1 LEKQNATR
9 RWSPA
14 NKLTA
19 GAEQMSFNVFEEQ
32 LNQRRL
38 KDQEMFETAFADLAS
53 ILGVRTGGKPPA
65 EKEAAARG
73 ALEEILAYYE
83 VPLPEV
89 PESVFEI
96 EAQFEYVL
104 RASGLIRRRVELIG
118 SWWKDAQGIFL
129 ASTGDGEII
138 VLKPGSYGGYFY
150 NHPKTGL
157 PVKINK
163 GEAKN
168 IERDAFSFNRPLPA
182 KKLSLR
188 DLGLYLLQSIDRV
201 DIIYVLVISLLISLL
216 GLFMPY
222 INKQIFDSVIPSGV
236 KGNIIPVS
244 LLLLGAAIGST
255 LFTIARGLLLGRF
268 EDKTKS
274 VQIAAMMRIFN
285 LPATFFKDYTA
296 GELSSRYS
304 SLSGLISMITNTVL
318 TSGLTALFSFVY
330 IFQMAGFAPM
340 LVLPGLTII
349 FIMLLF
355 SLLTTI
361 IQLNVSRKIMQ
372 LSAKLSGLV
381 FALFSGVQK
390 IKLAGAEKRAF
401 AKWAA
406 AYKEVGK
413 LSYAPPLFLRI
424 NGAISVLLTFGG
436 MLILYFF
443 AGTSGIAPAN
453 YIAFTIAYGAVSSS
467 VLALG
472 GVAVTAANIKPM
484 LEMVQPILEA
494 VPENSDN
501 KKILTSLSGGF
512 ELNNITFRYDPE
524 GPLILDDLSLKVR
537 PGEYL
542 GIVGKTGCGKSTLV
556 RILLGFEQP
565 ETGAVYYDGHDL
577 TGIDLQSVRRMIG
590 VCLQNGKLFSGDIF
604 SNIIITAPWKNLDDA
619 WEAARL
625 AGIEEDIKAMPMN
638 MHTMISEGSG
648 GVSGGQRQRLLI
660 ARALVSKPKLVFFDE
675 ATSALDNITQKIVA
689 ESLNTLK
696 CTRVIIAHRL
706 STIRSCDRIIVLDE
720 GRIVEEGNYDKLIAN
735 EGYFY
740 ELTKRQII

>member
-1 LEKQNATR
+1 
-9 RWSPA
+9 
-14 NKLTA
+14 
-19 GAEQMSFNVFEEQ
+19 
-32 LNQRRL
+32 
-38 KDQEMFETAFADLAS
+38 
-53 ILGVRTGGKPPA
+53 
-65 EKEAAARG
+65 
-73 ALEEILAYYE
+73 
-83 VPLPEV
+83 
-89 PESVFEI
+89 
-96 EAQFEYVL
+96 
-104 RASGLIRRRVELIG
+104 
-118 SWWKDAQGIFL
+118 
-129 ASTGDGEII
+129 
-138 VLKPGSYGGYFY
+138 
-150 NHPKTGL
+150 
-157 PVKINK
+157 
-163 GEAKN
+163 
-168 IERDAFSFNRPLPA
+168 
-182 KKLSLR
+182 
-188 DLGLYLLQSIDRV
+188 
-201 DIIYVLVISLLISLL
+201 
-216 GLFMPY
+216 
-222 INKQIFDSVIPSGV
+222 
-236 KGNIIPVS
+236 
-244 LLLLGAAIGST
+244 
-255 LFTIARGLLLGRF
+255 
-268 EDKTKS
+268 
-274 VQIAAMMRIFN
+274 
-285 LPATFFKDYTA
+285 
-296 GELSSRYS
+296 
-304 SLSGLISMITNTVL
+304 
-318 TSGLTALFSFVY
+318 
-330 IFQMAGFAPM
+330 
-340 LVLPGLTII
+340 TII

-361 IQLNVSRKIMQ
+361 VQLTVSRKIMQ

-472 GVAVTAANIKPM
+472 GIAVTAANIKPM

-537 PGEYL
+537 SGEYL
-542 GIVGKTGCGKSTLV
+542 GVVGKTGCGKSTLV

-577 TGIDLQSVRRMIG
+577 TGLDLQSVRRMIG
-590 VCLQNGKLFSGDIF
+590 VCLQNGRLFSGDIF

-625 AGIEEDIKAMPMN
+625 AGIEEDIKNMPMN

-706 STIRSCDRIIVLDE
+706 STIRNCDRIIVLD
-720 GRIVEEGNYDKLIAN
+720 GGKIVEEGSYDKLIAN
-735 EGYFY
+735 KGPFY